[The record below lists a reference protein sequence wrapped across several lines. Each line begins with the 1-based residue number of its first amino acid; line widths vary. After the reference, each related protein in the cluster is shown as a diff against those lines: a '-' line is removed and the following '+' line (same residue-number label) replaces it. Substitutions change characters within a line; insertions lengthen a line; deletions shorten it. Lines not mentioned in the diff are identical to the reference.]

1 MYNKKGESLILT
13 DSYINGKGELK
24 GFKKFT
30 LEDYKKHIDKY
41 RNCHV
46 IDKSDLEDYEIK
58 NIERIHGKFKD
69 VFLIIIDY
77 PGIGFVNYFLLETEN
92 DYLLTHLSD
101 SILMKNPNEFIDA
114 SAYLAE
120 YKV

>member
-1 MYNKKGESLILT
+1 MYNKKGELLILT
-13 DSYINGKGELK
+13 DSYINEKGELK

-41 RNCHV
+41 LNCHV

-92 DYLLTHLSD
+92 GYLLTHLSD